1 MAEDKNF
8 KYIVRIV
15 NTDIDGNRKIGTAL
29 TKIKG
34 IGFMFSNAVLN
45 KLKID
50 KEKKT
55 GHLSDSEISEL
66 NKIVRNPHEF
76 NLPSWLMNRR
86 KDMETGD
93 DKHLLVADLDFTKTA
108 DIRALQKI
116 KSYRGLRHMWGVP
129 VRGQK
134 TKSNFRRNKGKVRG
148 VQRRA
153 GAKKGR

>member
-15 NTDIDGNRKIGTAL
+15 NTDIDGNKKIGTAL

-55 GHLSDSEISEL
+55 GNLSDSEISEL
-66 NKIVRNPHEF
+66 NKIVRNPHEY
-76 NLPSWLMNRR
+76 NLPNWLLNRR
-86 KDMETGD
+86 KDMETGE
-93 DKHLLVADLDFTKTA
+93 DKHLLAADLDFTRTA